1 MPIQMRMLRFAARTV
16 SVEAL
21 LERIDVLSRERQA
34 LRAENASADALE
46 ENRLAIVEAQWDLS
60 RALVKRYLP
69 AA

>member
-1 MPIQMRMLRFAARTV
+1 MPIPMRMLRFAARTV

-21 LERIDVLSRERQA
+21 LERIDDLSRERQA

>member
-1 MPIQMRMLRFAARTV
+1 MPIPMRMLRFAARTV

-21 LERIDVLSRERQA
+21 LEHIDDLSRQRQE
-34 LRAENASADALE
+34 LRAEHASVDTLE

>member
-1 MPIQMRMLRFAARTV
+1 MLRFAARTV

-21 LERIDVLSRERQA
+21 LERIDDLSRERQA

-46 ENRLAIVEAQWDLS
+46 ENRLAIVDAQWDLS

>member
-1 MPIQMRMLRFAARTV
+1 MPIQTRMLRFAARTV

-21 LERIDVLSRERQA
+21 LERIDDLSRERQA
-34 LRAENASADALE
+34 LRAERASAAALE